1 MQLDG
6 KLISSGVYTTLKPR
20 ITKLI
25 NNGIV
30 PKIIVI
36 LIGDNE
42 ESKIYVN
49 MKSKKC
55 QELGIICDIILK
67 EDAIPQQNII
77 KLINEKITD
86 RSVHGIMVQ
95 LPLPPHLNTDEI
107 LNTISPNK
115 DVDGLTESSLGSLAK
130 GTPLFSPCTPL
141 GCIYLLRKYNINCKG
156 KHVVVIGSSN
166 LVGLPLSMML
176 IHHGATVTI
185 CNINTLNTKDHT
197 VKADIV
203 ISCCGVPNL
212 VKKDWIKENSILL
225 DVGITKVNGKIIG
238 DIDFDDVK
246 DKCSYITPVPGGIG
260 PMTIAMLVKQ
270 IVESSEMTLLN
281 NL

>member
-67 EDAIPQQNII
+67 EDTIPQQNII
-77 KLINEKITD
+77 KLINEKNTD
-86 RSVHGIMVQ
+86 SSVHGIMIQ

>member
-77 KLINEKITD
+77 KLINEKNTD
-86 RSVHGIMVQ
+86 RSVHGIMVH

>member
-77 KLINEKITD
+77 KLINEKNTD

-95 LPLPPHLNTDEI
+95 LPLSPHLNTDEI

>member
-77 KLINEKITD
+77 KLINEKNTY

>member
-6 KLISSGVYTTLKPR
+6 KLISSEVYTNLKPR
-20 ITKLI
+20 ITKLRD
-25 NNGIV
+25 NGII
-30 PKIIVI
+30 PKIMVI

-42 ESKIYVN
+42 ESKVYIN

-55 QELGIICDIILK
+55 QELGIICDIIIK
-67 EDAIPQQNII
+67 EKTIPQQNII
-77 KLINEKITD
+77 ELISEKNID
-86 RSVHGIMVQ
+86 NSVHGIMVQ
-95 LPLPPHLNTDEI
+95 LPLPPHFDTDVI
-107 LNTISPNK
+107 LNTIYPIK

-141 GCIYLLRKYNINCKG
+141 ACIYLLKKYNIDCKG

-185 CNINTLNTKDHT
+185 CNINTINTKQHT

-203 ISCCGVPNL
+203 ISCCGVPKL
-212 VKKDWIKENSILL
+212 VKKDWIKEDAILL
-225 DVGITKVNGKIIG
+225 DVGISKVDGEILG
-238 DIDFDDVK
+238 DIDYEDVK
-246 DKCSYITPVPGGIG
+246 DECSYITPVPGGIG
-260 PMTIAMLVKQ
+260 PMTIAMLIKQ
-270 IVESSEMTLLN
+270 TVESAEMTLLN

>member
-42 ESKIYVN
+42 ESKLYVN

-77 KLINEKITD
+77 KLINEKNTD

-238 DIDFDDVK
+238 DIDYDDVK

>member
-77 KLINEKITD
+77 KLINEKNTD

-185 CNINTLNTKDHT
+185 CNINTLNTKEHT

>member
-1 MQLDG
+1 MRLDG
-6 KLISSGVYTTLKPR
+6 KLISSGIYKNLEPR
-20 ITKLI
+20 ITKLKD
-25 NNGIV
+25 NGII

-36 LIGDNE
+36 LIGNNE
-42 ESKIYVN
+42 ESKVYVN

-55 QELGIICDIILK
+55 KDLGIICEIIRK
-67 EDAIPQQNII
+67 DDNIPEQNII
-77 KLINEKITD
+77 ELINENNID
-86 RSVHGIMVQ
+86 NSVHGIMVQ
-95 LPLPPHLNTDEI
+95 LPLPSHFDTDGI
-107 LNTISPNK
+107 LNMIYPIK

-141 GCIYLLRKYNINCKG
+141 GCIYLLKKYNIDCKG
-156 KHVVVIGSSN
+156 KNVVVIGSSN

-185 CNINTLNTKDHT
+185 CNINTINTKEHT
-197 VKADIV
+197 VRADIV

-212 VKKDWIKENSILL
+212 VKKDWIKEDAILL
-225 DVGITKVNGKIIG
+225 DVGISKVDGKILG
-238 DIDFDDVK
+238 DIDFNDVK

>member
-77 KLINEKITD
+77 KLINEKNTD

-166 LVGLPLSMML
+166 LVGLPLSKML
-176 IHHGATVTI
+176 INHGATFKI
-185 CNINTLNTKDHT
+185 FNINKSIRFINKNYMLNT
-197 VKADIV
+197 I
-203 ISCCGVPNL
+203 
-212 VKKDWIKENSILL
+212 
-225 DVGITKVNGKIIG
+225 
-238 DIDFDDVK
+238 F
-246 DKCSYITPVPGGIG
+246 
-260 PMTIAMLVKQ
+260 
-270 IVESSEMTLLN
+270 
-281 NL
+281 

>member
-67 EDAIPQQNII
+67 EDTIPQQNII
-77 KLINEKITD
+77 KLINEKNTD
-86 RSVHGIMVQ
+86 SSIHGIMIQ